1 MTSIITLLK
10 KILMLNCYLLTQTWE
25 IKSVDVYE
33 EFFKHK
39 HLFGFSNYPKDS
51 KFFDETNKKF
61 IGKMKEESEVKI
73 IDEFIELK
81 SKMYSIKNI
90 DGKDSNTAKG
100 VNIVTDFNEFKDT
113 LFNQKVLRHK
123 MKRIQNKKH

>member
-10 KILMLNCYLLTQTWE
+10 NILMLNCYLLTQTWE

-73 IDEFIELK
+73 TDEFIELK

>member
-10 KILMLNCYLLTQTWE
+10 KNFMLNCYLLTQTWE

-51 KFFDETNKKF
+51 KFFDETNKKL
-61 IGKMKEESEVKI
+61 IGKMKDESEVKI

-81 SKMYSIKNI
+81 SKMYSMKNI